1 MINIQSHFKKCELM
15 CYYVVSIICKLH
27 TKQLFQTSYLYKC
40 KFLYLMRFKF
50 LLISLIIDFS
60 FISKKF
66 CPYPIDNFIPCFFV
80 ILNLFLTIKLIL
92 PVLSFKTLLSKGK
105 QCGLLMRE
113 YVP

>member
-1 MINIQSHFKKCELM
+1 MINIQSHFKKFELIY
-15 CYYVVSIICKLH
+15 YYVFSTICKLH
-27 TKQLFQTSYLYKC
+27 TKQLLQTSLLYEC
-40 KFLYLMRFKF
+40 KFLHLMRFKF
-50 LLISLIIDFS
+50 FLIYLIIDFS

-105 QCGLLMRE
+105 QCGLFMRE